1 MAGPIPQIP
10 VQEDGPDLSASHSKH
25 SRVLAVGSQSQIPA
39 TLSGGSFLNEHTF
52 LCFMNE
58 GKREWNSCPLGRV
71 RFLPL
76 CTQPAAVVT
85 AWAWQRFW
93 ECCCSGKCILEK
105 KMKEIERERLRCRE
119 LGCLDG
125 AGRVYPAWRQLQ
137 GQWWSKTA
145 LEVGGEILLLP
156 LPHISSSRFH
166 FIYYVFN
173 KGEGVFLALSI
184 ESGL

>member
-25 SRVLAVGSQSQIPA
+25 SRVLAVGSRSQIPA

-119 LGCLDG
+119 LGLPGWGRKGLSCLEAA
-125 AGRVYPAWRQLQ
+125 AGSVVEQNSPGGGRGDFASPSGSHFQLTF
-137 GQWWSKTA
+137 S
-145 LEVGGEILLLP
+145 VHLLC
-156 LPHISSSRFH
+156 F
-166 FIYYVFN
+166 
-173 KGEGVFLALSI
+173 
-184 ESGL
+184 